1 MPAPAWPDERLETK
15 CAVIDRDLTFDVASS
30 PDTSLDCQGADYRT
44 AGAFILKIV
53 CDKNLRPGNA
63 GPSLFSSFCPVMA
76 VQQLRPS
83 SRHHGLRENRTRF
96 FKASTRRCPGQ
107 KSRTASLIPF
117 DHACC
122 PCMRFPAMAQL
133 R

>member
-30 PDTSLDCQGADYRT
+30 PDTSPNYQGANYRT

-63 GPSLFSSFCPVMA
+63 GPSLFSSFCPVMT

-83 SRHHGLRENRTRF
+83 SRRHGLRENRTRF
-96 FKASTRRCPGQ
+96 FKASMTCRSPGQ
-107 KSRTASLIPF
+107 KSRTASLVPF
-117 DHACC
+117 DHAL
-122 PCMRFPAMAQL
+122 AVLA
-133 R
+133 